1 MQGME
6 IFTPIEYGSVDNM
19 ENTENMENMEDTESM
34 ENTENMKNIEKLP
47 LTWIVL
53 YQKLVWFYLF
63 YLFRAFSKFRGFI
76 STTLILLTQFA
87 NAFACS
93 LQILESGDEPWL

>member
-6 IFTPIEYGSVDNM
+6 VLTPIDYGSVDNM

-34 ENTENMKNIEKLP
+34 ENTKNMENMEKLP

-53 YQKLVWFYLF
+53 DQKLVWLYLF
-63 YLFRAFSKFRGFI
+63 YLFRAFSKFCGFI

-87 NAFACS
+87 IAFACS
-93 LQILESGDEPWL
+93 LQILESGDELWL

>member
-19 ENTENMENMEDTESM
+19 ENTEIMEDTESM
-34 ENTENMKNIEKLP
+34 ENTENMEKLP

-53 YQKLVWFYLF
+53 DQRLVWFYLF
-63 YLFRAFSKFRGFI
+63 YLFRAFSKFCGFI